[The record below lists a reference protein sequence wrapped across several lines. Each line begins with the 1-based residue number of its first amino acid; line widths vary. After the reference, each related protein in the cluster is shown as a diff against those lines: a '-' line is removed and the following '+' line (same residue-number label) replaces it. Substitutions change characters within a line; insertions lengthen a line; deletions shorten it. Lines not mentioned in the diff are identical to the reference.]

1 MRRPAVIT
9 VTAVIAGCS
18 VIAASSAGA
27 ATHKPKPKPLK
38 VIKGAYTAT
47 AVPDPTMDA
56 TAQVGMECKNLDPES
71 VDNHPLSL
79 PGTGTL
85 KIVLDSPDPSSKN
98 KLDWD
103 LHLLD
108 AKGNVISSSNG
119 PTAHEEIDQPNVKG
133 KVTIRACNLIGE
145 PTANISYV
153 FTYR

>member
-1 MRRPAVIT
+1 MRRPAIIAA
-9 VTAVIAGCS
+9 TAVVAGCS

-27 ATHKPKPKPLK
+27 ATHKAKPKPLK
-38 VIKGAYTAT
+38 VMKGAYTAT
-47 AVPDPTMDA
+47 AAPDPTMEA
-56 TAQVGMECKNLDPES
+56 TGLAGMECKNIDPAS

-79 PGTGTL
+79 PGRGML
-85 KIVLDSPDPSSKN
+85 KIVLDSPDPAKN

-108 AKGNVISSSNG
+108 ASGKIIASSNG
-119 PTAHEEIDQPNVKG
+119 GTAHEEIDQPNLKG

-145 PTANISYV
+145 PTANVSYV